1 MNRIRQILFI
11 SISSIIVLV
20 GIIFYE
26 IKTYKASENW
36 YCQTPIPT
44 FCGTA
49 NLSENQEK
57 GKEIFNSNCAAC
69 HKLDV
74 RSAGPALR
82 NVDSI
87 VFMKWI
93 INKNHKIDSAK
104 IENLGL
110 DYHRTKFTEYV
121 KEKEIALI
129 IEYCSTKKDY

>member
-1 MNRIRQILFI
+1 ML
-11 SISSIIVLV
+11 LV
-20 GIIFYE
+20 I
-26 IKTYKASENW
+26 
-36 YCQTPIPT
+36 
-44 FCGTA
+44 
-49 NLSENQEK
+49 NLN
-57 GKEIFNSNCAAC
+57 
-69 HKLDV
+69 V

-93 INKNHKIDSAK
+93 INKNHKIDSTK